1 MNIIDQN
8 NQNNFQSNEIDDNV
22 HINSIQNSEK
32 KYNSSV
38 KLQCEYNSNNN
49 HSSYD
54 LQVSNLLCQ
63 LKQMSDK
70 QLYLLDIISNLQ
82 KNSSE
87 QINSLN
93 NRISSLENK
102 ISVKNNFNNS
112 NESEDTNFKLNKAL
126 NSNNSYELIQF
137 LGNLNLE
144 QIKKLNMK
152 LIEDVLMKLSLIL
165 IEEENYVHEIILF
178 IKRILI
184 LNKIKLK
191 EITKKNLHD
200 VFVYAQKNLTNL
212 QDEDFVDISLI
223 FSYLRN

>member
-8 NQNNFQSNEIDDNV
+8 NQDNFQSNEIDDNNN
-22 HINSIQNSEK
+22 INTFQNTDKKNNSAVKIQS
-32 KYNSSV
+32 
-38 KLQCEYNSNNN
+38 EYNTNNN
-49 HSSYD
+49 HNSYE

-102 ISVKNNFNNS
+102 ISVKNNCNNS
-112 NESEDTNFKLNKAL
+112 NEGEDPNFKLNRVL
-126 NSNNSYELIQF
+126 NNNNSFELIKS

-152 LIEDVLMKLSLIL
+152 LIDDILMRLSLIL
-165 IEEENYVHEIILF
+165 VQEENYVHEIILF

-191 EITKKNLHD
+191 EVTKKNLYD

-212 QDEDFVDISLI
+212 QDEDFIDISLI
-223 FSYLRN
+223 FSYLKN

>member
-8 NQNNFQSNEIDDNV
+8 NQDNFQSNENDDNV
-22 HINSIQNSEK
+22 NIHMLQNSDK
-32 KYNSSV
+32 KHNSSG
-38 KLQCEYNSNNN
+38 KMQCEYNSTNNN
-49 HSSYD
+49 NSYD

-102 ISVKNNFNNS
+102 ISIKNNLNNP
-112 NESEDTNFKLNKAL
+112 NESEDTNFKLNKVL
-126 NSNNSYELIQF
+126 NNNNSYELIKF

-152 LIEDVLMKLSLIL
+152 LIEDVLMRLSLIL

-184 LNKIKLK
+184 LNKTKLK
-191 EITKKNLHD
+191 EITKKNLYD
-200 VFVYAQKNLTNL
+200 VFVYAQNNLNNL

-223 FSYLRN
+223 FSYLNN